1 MRKLGQGQSIV
12 FCVPDEIER
21 QFLAQK
27 KASECTNVGV
37 SDVLCWT
44 ITETWLDTRRSM
56 PLWAIQGRR
65 FEYQQGLWANARIEG
80 ELLMSKTDAERFL
93 EDEAQS
99 VEHRYRPIVVSD
111 IPASIQADHNVNLRL
126 IEDRCREFHTLE
138 HSTATLREEQER
150 ELSPEIVQE
159 REVQRPAPAKPAN
172 HSIHP
177 DVTAFVVQGILKS
190 GSNAFKL
197 AFETLRQTSAA
208 SHIDVSQFPRDVLTT
223 VDFASTVRSSSQ
235 SSLLDAYQRPVQWI
249 LTSIG
254 DGRDNI
260 IKHLVIISPHEAQVL
275 QTDIRSSERVTLH
288 LYAPRPNLGIRPID
302 GLDLYRVTAIPT
314 PLTLPRQL
322 VTQVN
327 LFAGQLYLDSFGEY
341 VEVCAILGLAWQ
353 KADEESTIAAD
364 GFIIRGCNGQLN
376 SLSSFRD
383 SPVSCLRVFMT
394 KIRKNCEEIEK
405 THMGAILGG
414 RLLPPS
420 DFEAHGI

>member
-1 MRKLGQGQSIV
+1 
-12 FCVPDEIER
+12 
-21 QFLAQK
+21 
-27 KASECTNVGV
+27 
-37 SDVLCWT
+37 
-44 ITETWLDTRRSM
+44 M

-172 HSIHP
+172 HSIYP